1 MIEQAR
7 LVAFDTEKVNGL
19 ESSRF
24 AIINGVVTDEQSLT
38 AKALAA
44 AYLKGVDRQ
53 RQDAQ
58 PLPHHYELSLVS
70 LGPAVTSS
78 ATK

>member
-7 LVAFDTEKVNGL
+7 LVALDTEKINGL

-24 AIINGVVTDEQSLT
+24 AIINGVVTDEQLLT

-53 RQDAQ
+53 REDAQ
-58 PLPHHYELSLVS
+58 PLPHHYDLLLVS
-70 LGPAVTSS
+70 LGPVVTSAS
-78 ATK
+78 SE